1 MSADRMME
9 NLHKEI
15 QEFLDSQATS
25 DMSIDQL
32 NELLQKHIVNM
43 PGERRDVTPKT
54 AKTADDF
61 VYLAEEE
68 AEDRETTL
76 KYAQKALFL
85 DPDNLDA
92 QRIVAQTTAGMIC
105 DRLDRLETAVQHG
118 TQIMES
124 KGYMD
129 EEYIGK
135 FWGVVETRPYMRL
148 RSAFMET
155 LLAAGM
161 MRRAAEECEAI
172 LRLCEGDNLGI
183 RYVLMHVYAFLEDEE
198 KALKLHEKYDDF
210 EETQMLLPL
219 SVLYYKLRC
228 MDRAK
233 EYLDRVVKANPDT
246 KRFFRALRQDRLEEL
261 EAEISDFGYR
271 PFTFEELVV
280 EYRENEFLF
289 RTVEAYGRW
298 ADRQLIVKKK
308 Q

>member
-1 MSADRMME
+1 M
-9 NLHKEI
+9 K
-15 QEFLDSQATS
+15 
-25 DMSIDQL
+25 
-32 NELLQKHIVNM
+32 
-43 PGERRDVTPKT
+43 
-54 AKTADDF
+54 
-61 VYLAEEE
+61 
-68 AEDRETTL
+68 
-76 KYAQKALFL
+76 KY
-85 DPDNLDA
+85 
-92 QRIVAQTTAGMIC
+92 
-105 DRLDRLETAVQHG
+105 
-118 TQIMES
+118 ES
-124 KGYMD
+124 KLMELIRQYAD
-129 EEYIGK
+129 AAVTKITPE
-135 FWGVVETRPYMRL
+135 MRFREDL
-148 RSAFMET
+148 GFSSLAFMSFLGDVEDVFDV
-155 LLAAGM
+155 
-161 MRRAAEECEAI
+161 EA
-172 LRLCEGDNLGI
+172 
-183 RYVLMHVYAFLEDEE
+183 DEE

>member
-1 MSADRMME
+1 
-9 NLHKEI
+9 
-15 QEFLDSQATS
+15 
-25 DMSIDQL
+25 
-32 NELLQKHIVNM
+32 
-43 PGERRDVTPKT
+43 
-54 AKTADDF
+54 
-61 VYLAEEE
+61 
-68 AEDRETTL
+68 
-76 KYAQKALFL
+76 
-85 DPDNLDA
+85 
-92 QRIVAQTTAGMIC
+92 MIY

-161 MRRAAEECEAI
+161 MRRAAEECEEM

>member
-92 QRIVAQTTAGMIC
+92 QRIVAQTTAGMIY

-161 MRRAAEECEAI
+161 MRRAAEECEEM

-210 EETQMLLPL
+210 EETQMLLPH
-219 SVLYYKLRC
+219 S
-228 MDRAK
+228 
-233 EYLDRVVKANPDT
+233 
-246 KRFFRALRQDRLEEL
+246 EL
-261 EAEISDFGYR
+261 
-271 PFTFEELVV
+271 
-280 EYRENEFLF
+280 
-289 RTVEAYGRW
+289 
-298 ADRQLIVKKK
+298 
-308 Q
+308 